1 MLLSTLKS
9 FEGLSEIA
17 PAKEPIGIQ
26 LLGTFF
32 FWELLEYG
40 HRLTGSH
47 ALNFPNYNHHIH
59 FYLQD
64 NAKVGEVGVFQ
75 EDAHEHF
82 EFSTKRDLEGKDKNS
97 CGNLLTHPSSLWHLC
112 PRQPPARMDHGLCS
126 MSLHFHT
133 AKKIICFHSP
143 TLSREAFFFPA
154 KNPAPMH
161 HNSDKTFSRPT
172 DWNDH
177 LKALSES

>member
-1 MLLSTLKS
+1 MVLASVSSSLETGIILCCSLYWRVWGLKWNSTCKGARRYS
-9 FEGLSEIA
+9 AFRNI
-17 PAKEPIGIQ
+17 
-26 LLGTFF
+26 FF
-32 FWELLEYG
+32 FWELLECG

-64 NAKVGEVGVFQ
+64 NAKVGEVGVLQ

-82 EFSTKRDLEGKDKNS
+82 EFSTKRDLEVKDKNS
-97 CGNLLTHPSSLWHLC
+97 RGNLLTHPSSLWHLC

-133 AKKIICFHSP
+133 EKNHL
-143 TLSREAFFFPA
+143 LS
-154 KNPAPMH
+154 
-161 HNSDKTFSRPT
+161 
-172 DWNDH
+172 
-177 LKALSES
+177 